1 MAQTLALLHTS
12 PTLSPLFNQLCAKH
26 LPGTRLLHF
35 VDESLIKNTIA
46 AGHLQKPTMRRLI
59 DLVSSTFDAGADA
72 VLVTCSSIGP
82 AVDIAAELHDKPVL
96 RVDAPMAERA
106 VAAGRRV
113 GVLATLSTTLDPTVA
128 LVRRTAAAKGKDIEV
143 VEHLC
148 EGAFEAVMAG
158 DTETH
163 DRIVGGAVKEAMKGV
178 DAIVFAQASMAR
190 ALDSLTADEI
200 PAPVFTSPELGVERA
215 RDVLARLTGA

>member
-82 AVDIAAELHDKPVL
+82 AVDIAADLHDRPVL

-106 VAAGRRV
+106 VAEGRRV

-128 LVRRTAAAKGKDIEV
+128 LVRRTAAAQGREIELI
-143 VEHLC
+143 EHLC
-148 EGAFEAVMAG
+148 EGAFEAVMSG
-158 DTETH
+158 DVDTH
-163 DRIVGGAVKEAMKGV
+163 DRIVGGAVREAMKGM

-190 ALDSLTADEI
+190 ALDSLSAEEI

-215 RDVLARLTGA
+215 RDVLARLAG

>member
-12 PTLSPLFNQLCAKH
+12 PTLSPLFNDLCAKH
-26 LPGTRLLHF
+26 LPNTRLLHF

-46 AGHLQKPTMRRLI
+46 AGHLEKQTMRRLI
-59 DLVSSTFDAGADA
+59 DLVGSTFDAGADA

-82 AVDIAAELHDKPVL
+82 AVDIAAALHDKPVL

-106 VAAGRRV
+106 IAAGNRI

-128 LVRRTAAAKGKDIEV
+128 LVRRTAAEMSKHVEV

-158 DTETH
+158 DTATH
-163 DRIVGGAVKEAMKGV
+163 DRVVGTAIRETMKGV
-178 DAIVFAQASMAR
+178 DAILLAQASMAR
-190 ALDSLTADEI
+190 VLDSLRPEEI

-215 RDVLARLTGA
+215 RDVLERLAA